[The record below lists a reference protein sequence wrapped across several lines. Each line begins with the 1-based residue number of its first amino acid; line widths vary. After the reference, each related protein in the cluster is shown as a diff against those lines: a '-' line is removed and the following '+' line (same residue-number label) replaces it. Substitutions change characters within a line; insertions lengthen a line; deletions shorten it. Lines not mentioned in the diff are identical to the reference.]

1 MIRLLLRLVKLAV
14 VIVLLAVGF
23 ALYEGFR
30 HNTPTTSSSGVT
42 TTSAASVSASLL
54 QSATAIASQVAQTLP
69 KSLTAAE
76 RSSIT
81 RGVTSTIA
89 KDLSQAGSSLSGAQ
103 LAKDVANVEAAI
115 TREIDNLARSG
126 PSTTTTIP

>member
-1 MIRLLLRLVKLAV
+1 MKLAV

-42 TTSAASVSASLL
+42 TTSSASGSSSL
-54 QSATAIASQVAQTLP
+54 QKSAAAIASQVAQTLP

-81 RGVTSTIA
+81 KGVTSTLA
-89 KDLSQAGSSLSGAQ
+89 KDLSQAGSSLSGTQ

-115 TREIDNLARSG
+115 TREIDNLARGG
-126 PSTTTTIP
+126 PSTTTPTP